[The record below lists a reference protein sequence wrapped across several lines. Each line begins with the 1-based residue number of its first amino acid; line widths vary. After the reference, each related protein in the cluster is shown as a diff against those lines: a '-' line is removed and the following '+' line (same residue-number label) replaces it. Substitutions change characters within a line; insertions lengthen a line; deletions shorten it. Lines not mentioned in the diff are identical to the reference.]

1 MLHVKAMG
9 KNKKKSKKNSSFY
22 KAIKPYIKD
31 NRVLYSILG
40 AAGVGVALASVFGTD
55 KGREIV
61 DNFAN
66 TIKGIGG
73 NQNAG
78 ASAGQEPTLADKKPK
93 TAKLAIDAS

>member
-1 MLHVKAMG
+1 MG

-31 NRVLYSILG
+31 NRVLYSILE

-61 DNFAN
+61 DNF
-66 TIKGIGG
+66 TTTLKGIGG
-73 NQNAG
+73 NQNG
-78 ASAGQEPTLADKKPK
+78 GSSVSQESSLADKKPK

>member
-1 MLHVKAMG
+1 MG
-9 KNKKKSKKNSSFY
+9 KNKKKSKKKNSTFY

-61 DNFAN
+61 ENFTN
-66 TIKGIGG
+66 TLKSIGG
-73 NQNAG
+73 NQNEG
-78 ASAGQEPTLADKKPK
+78 AIASQEPTSTDKKSK
-93 TAKLAIDAS
+93 AAKHLAIEPS

>member
-1 MLHVKAMG
+1 MA

-40 AAGVGVALASVFGTD
+40 ATGVGIALASVFGTE

-61 DNFAN
+61 DNFTN
-66 TIKGIGG
+66 TLKNMGAIQNEGIT
-73 NQNAG
+73 AG
-78 ASAGQEPTLADKKPK
+78 PEQASADKKPK
-93 TAKLAIDAS
+93 SAKQFAVETN

>member
-1 MLHVKAMG
+1 MG
-9 KNKKKSKKNSSFY
+9 KNKKKGKKNSAFY

-40 AAGVGVALASVFGTD
+40 AAGVGVAIASAFGTD

-61 DNFAN
+61 DNFTN
-66 TIKGIGG
+66 TLKNIGNSHNG
-73 NQNAG
+73 N
-78 ASAGQEPTLADKKPK
+78 ASAIAEPSLADKKPK